1 MKNKQRS
8 RHEVRNNKYN
18 YLPPSPPS
26 QQKSLQ
32 DSHYQSSSSPVGR
45 PPPVELENMDDISEH
60 DARMLQDL
68 KAFLDNSTI
77 LGQAQAS
84 SSSSRLLPSFI
95 EEEGF
100 DVLLFDDDIDN
111 VSFDQTMNLFPSL
124 PEKKS

>member
-8 RHEVRNNKYN
+8 RHEARNNKYN

-45 PPPVELENMDDISEH
+45 PPPVDELDIMDDISEH

-68 KAFLDNSTI
+68 KALLDNSTI
-77 LGQAQAS
+77 VGQGQA
-84 SSSSRLLPSFI
+84 SSSRLLPSFI

-124 PEKKS
+124 SEKKS

>member
-1 MKNKQRS
+1 MKNKQKS
-8 RHEVRNNKYN
+8 RHEVRNKKYN

-45 PPPVELENMDDISEH
+45 PPPVELEILDDISEH

-77 LGQAQAS
+77 LGQGQA
-84 SSSSRLLPSFI
+84 SSSRLLPSFI

-124 PEKKS
+124 SEKKS